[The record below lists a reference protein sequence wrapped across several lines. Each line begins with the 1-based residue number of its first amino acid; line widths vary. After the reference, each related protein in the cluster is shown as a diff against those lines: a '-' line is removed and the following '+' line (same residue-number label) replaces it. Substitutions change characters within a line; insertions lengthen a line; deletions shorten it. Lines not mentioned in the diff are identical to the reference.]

1 MISKLIKLYFL
12 ITPKQRKTF
21 VILQLL
27 VVFMSVFEVVGIAS
41 IVPFMALVSDS
52 LILEGDNIL
61 ATIYRNSGIVS
72 QQSFVFYVGLGVLF
86 ILTIGSIF
94 SMCTIWL
101 LTLFGQRTGVSIGNR
116 LFELYLNKPWLYHAS
131 ENSASLT
138 KQISSEA
145 SRVNN
150 GIILP
155 FMMLN
160 SKIITAVFIT
170 VSLFIYKPLVALS
183 VLFIFISL
191 YWTLFRIVRVI
202 LTKSGKKVS
211 QSSEDRFKLLSE
223 GFGGIKDILILRCQ
237 DIYVEKFI
245 HTGDMLAKHHGRS
258 QALGHI
264 PKYFMEVVAFGTVI
278 IVLLYL
284 LRTHENS
291 IVAVLPI
298 ISMYALAG
306 LKLLPAFQQSY
317 ASIVMMQASMPAF
330 DAIKEDLKDC
340 QIFENRKLNLNE
352 NTAYDLNVNTS
363 IELKNIKYTYPDK
376 EGSVLNNLNM
386 TFLTNK
392 VIGIVGPSGSGKST
406 IIDILLGLIN
416 PDKGEVLI
424 DNNPLLP
431 ENLSFWQDKIGF
443 VSQSIFITDSS
454 ILENIAF
461 GARLSEININKVN
474 RSIELSYL
482 SDLVAEL
489 PNGVNTKVGERGV
502 QLSGGQRQRIGI
514 ARALYN
520 DAEIL
525 ILDEATSSLDSIS
538 EKLIMDAIHDFSG
551 SKTVI
556 MIAHRL
562 TTVQKCD
569 VIYFI
574 DKGKVQDFGSYEDL
588 IKNNKIFKKMANLA
602 GQGV

>member
-41 IVPFMALVSDS
+41 IVPFMALVSDI

-86 ILTIGSIF
+86 ILTIGSIL
-94 SMCTIWL
+94 SMYTIWL

-138 KQISSEA
+138 KQISAEA
-145 SRVNN
+145 NRVNN

-160 SKIITAVFIT
+160 SKIITAIFIT
-170 VSLFIYKPLVALS
+170 FSLFIYNPLVALS

-191 YWTLFRIVRVI
+191 YWILFRIVRAI

-258 QALGHI
+258 LALGHI
-264 PKYFMEVVAFGTVI
+264 PKYFMEVIAFGTVI

-291 IVAVLPI
+291 IAVVLPI

-363 IELKNIKYTYPDK
+363 IELKNIEYTYPDK
-376 EGSVLNNLNM
+376 EASVLNNLNM

-443 VSQSIFITDSS
+443 VSQSIFLTDSS

-461 GARLSEININKVN
+461 GVRLSEININKVN

-482 SDLVAEL
+482 SELVSEL
-489 PNGVNTKVGERGV
+489 PDGVNTKVGERGV

-569 VIYFI
+569 VIYFM
-574 DKGKVQDFGSYEDL
+574 DKGKVQDFGPYEDL

-602 GQGV
+602 G